1 MTKFDVLY
9 RLFSAQPQAILLW
22 AKYRIIRLNA
32 AAFMNF
38 SAFQGRRVFEGGVYF
53 EITFF
58 KSLTTAIVNR
68 L

>member
-1 MTKFDVLY
+1 
-9 RLFSAQPQAILLW
+9 
-22 AKYRIIRLNA
+22 
-32 AAFMNF
+32 MNF